1 MKRLIFDADLVRI
14 AGQSRAWRWT
24 QLSDVIIAET
34 GCCPSTARRVINRG
48 VQFGVLHKRRGV
60 YQLSPTDPQVQAPS
74 SYRRLDRRELLTAL
88 SEREAW
94 PYTMM
99 LSELRQRFGVA
110 ETTLRTSL
118 TYAREY
124 GYLQRVEAG
133 WALTPQCRQ
142 QLARYGQLE
151 GAEGFRFAAYL
162 SGHPKRGLRRYP

>member
-1 MKRLIFDADLVRI
+1 MLVSHTSR
-14 AGQSRAWRWT
+14 QESRAGAN
-24 QLSDVIIAET
+24 V
-34 GCCPSTARRVINRG
+34 
-48 VQFGVLHKRRGV
+48 
-60 YQLSPTDPQVQAPS
+60 SPADSLPRSRCQAPQVQAPS